1 MAGGTFYSQNKV
13 RPGAYINFVK
23 SGTEVDLNSS
33 RGIVAV
39 GLPLSWGNNGE
50 IINLSSDEM
59 ATGKSLAKVGV
70 MTDDGSDTSKILNAI
85 LTNANIAKIYRL
97 DSGGL
102 KAKVVI
108 DDLTVEAKYAGTFGN
123 KIAILIEKDG
133 DIYEVRTFADG
144 YEVDTQRVTAIT
156 DIENNDFVTFTFAD
170 TEGEPNVS
178 VSSSSKLLADGTDGT
193 VTATTAYNAFFE
205 VLKNIKWQV
214 IAICNNDETVNP
226 LIPDFIKKMRDGEG
240 KYVQAVVANY
250 DEADYEGI
258 INNVNGAVINGVEF
272 SAVEFTAYVAGMTAS
287 ATATESNTGKIIEGA
302 TEIIDPLDSDEI
314 ETGLKTG
321 QFILSSNQ
329 DGSIKV
335 EQDINSLHNYG
346 DLSYAFTK
354 NRVMRVLDEI
364 GSSIESIWENTF
376 LGRVSN
382 NEDGRDLFK
391 SSITT
396 YLTSLQDA
404 GAIQNFGGSSDVSVA
419 LGEKI
424 DAVVATI
431 KVQPI
436 DSMEFLYLTVNVSE

>member
-13 RPGAYINFVK
+13 RPGAYINFAK

-156 DIENNDFVTFTFAD
+156 DIENNNFVTFTFAD

-258 INNVNGAVINGVEF
+258 INNVNGAIINGVEF

>member
-39 GLPLSWGNNGE
+39 GLPLSWGNNNE
-50 IINLSSDEM
+50 IINLSSGEM

-70 MTDDGSDTSKILNAI
+70 MTDDESDASKILNAI
-85 LTNANIAKIYRL
+85 LTNANIAKVYRL
-97 DSGGL
+97 DTDGK
-102 KAKVVI
+102 KAKIVI
-108 DDLTVEAKYAGTFGN
+108 DDLTVEAKCAGTFGN
-123 KIAILIEKDG
+123 KIAILIQKDG
-133 DIYEVRTFADG
+133 DIFEVITYANG
-144 YEVDTQRVTAIT
+144 YEVDTQRVTTIT
-156 DIENNDFVTFTFAD
+156 DIENNDFVTFTFAS
-170 TEGEPNVS
+170 TAEPTVS
-178 VSSSSKLLADGTDGT
+178 VSSSSKLLTGGADGT
-193 VTATTAYNAFFE
+193 VTATTAYKAFFE

-214 IAICNNDETVNP
+214 LAICNNDEIVNP

-250 DEADYEGI
+250 DDADYEGV
-258 INNVNGAVINGVEF
+258 INNVNGAVINGVTF

-404 GAIQNFGGSSDVSVA
+404 GAIQNFGGSSDVSVD

-431 KVQPI
+431 KVQPV

>member
-123 KIAILIEKDG
+123 KIAILIEQDG

-170 TEGEPNVS
+170 TNGEPNVS

-258 INNVNGAVINGVEF
+258 INNVNGAIINGVEF